1 MWYILTSIF
10 ILLYQLSIASLLRD
24 NRVESPVIS
33 LSPDIT
39 SSSPAGS
46 TDRVTVSRLD
56 FLSAA
61 STSTHDRL
69 RAMTMD
75 NVHGWASLWVDLWTC
90 PTYAPH
96 DSPPTVRGT
105 HLILAA
111 LMHTRMGLASRYRSG
126 LSTRTNATVTIRYPT
141 PLCTLLTSK
150 RRRGG
155 DERITARKPV
165 IDMGCDAW
173 VCMYA
178 CACVC
183 CIDGT
188 QPSPAG

>member
-10 ILLYQLSIASLLRD
+10 ILFYQLSIASLLRD

-33 LSPDIT
+33 LSSDIT

-96 DSPPTVRGT
+96 DSPPTGSRDAPNPGHT
-105 HLILAA
+105 YAHAYGSGLTLSLWPLHAHKCNGHHSISTPS
-111 LMHTRMGLASRYRSG
+111 MHTLNLKTAARWG
-126 LSTRTNATVTIRYPT
+126 RTHN
-141 PLCTLLTSK
+141 
-150 RRRGG
+150 
-155 DERITARKPV
+155 
-165 IDMGCDAW
+165 
-173 VCMYA
+173 
-178 CACVC
+178 
-183 CIDGT
+183 GT
-188 QPSPAG
+188 QTRNRHGL